1 MAAPPTATREPLA
14 ERERKRERRPHP
26 ASSCSVVNEF
36 RRPSFAA
43 TVETEKLLFGLP
55 DARLGGSVVRF
66 FFAVSL
72 AQCWTTA
79 FCCNYRHP
87 RIENGRLER
96 RRCFSFCS
104 RTHEMGDHPRTEKCQ
119 KKIKKTKQQKKRLT
133 QIDSSRPHCR
143 RPATAT
149 ATSCASRRRSITY
162 GMIDRCR
169 PAEKTRRPK
178 STSAAAKVSTARQSA
193 AAEKTIEKKF
203 LTVRK
208 KVEWE

>member
-14 ERERKRERRPHP
+14 ERERKRERDDPTP
-26 ASSCSVVNEF
+26 QV
-36 RRPSFAA
+36 P
-43 TVETEKLLFGLP
+43 
-55 DARLGGSVVRF
+55 
-66 FFAVSL
+66 AVSL
-72 AQCWTTA
+72 TS
-79 FCCNYRHP
+79 FV
-87 RIENGRLER
+87 GRLLPLR
-96 RRCFSFCS
+96 WRPKSCFLVCQMQDSAAALFVFFSLFLWLSAGLPRFVATTGIQGS
-104 RTHEMGDHPRTEKCQ
+104 RTVAWNGDGAFRSARELTKWATTRGPRNAK

-193 AAEKTIEKKF
+193 AAEKQLKRNF
-203 LTVRK
+203 LPYGRR
-208 KVEWE
+208 